1 MKEEQIG
8 IVVETKGQMAIVRAQ
23 RHGDCKDCGLC
34 PGQDAMMV
42 EARNPVN
49 AKVGQRVA
57 FEIRQTNMLQAAFV
71 VYLLP
76 LLAALIGALA
86 GGWISVKTG
95 AGSKLLFQVI
105 GGVITFGLS
114 LIYVKFYDK
123 SARKNEKMQPVI
135 TRIL

>member
-1 MKEEQIG
+1 MKEEQLG
-8 IVVETKGQMAIVRAQ
+8 IVVETKGHMATIRAQ

-42 EARNPVN
+42 EARNPVD

-57 FEIRQTNMLQAAFV
+57 FEIQQVNMLQAAFI

-76 LLAALIGALA
+76 LVLAFLGALA
-86 GGWISVKTG
+86 GGWIAVK
-95 AGSKLLFQVI
+95 AGGQSKILFQVV
-105 GGVITFGLS
+105 GGIIAFGLS
-114 LIYVKFYDK
+114 LIYIKFYDR